1 MLNSRLKS
9 NLNFSK
15 KNHRK
20 GKFKCKE
27 KAKYVSII
35 PNIYDTNN
43 MIVEE
48 TYNKIYKMIIPIII

>member
-15 KNHRK
+15 KIT
-20 GKFKCKE
+20 E
-27 KAKYVSII
+27 KVNLNVKKKQNMYII